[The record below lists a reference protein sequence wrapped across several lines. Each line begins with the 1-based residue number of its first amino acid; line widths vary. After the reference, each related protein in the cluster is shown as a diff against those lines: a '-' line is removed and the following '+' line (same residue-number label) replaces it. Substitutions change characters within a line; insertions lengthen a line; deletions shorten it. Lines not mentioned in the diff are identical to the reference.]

1 MQNVWRL
8 RGGERTL
15 GSVST
20 TADGRIWVSIRS
32 VCDALKIAMQSQ
44 LTKLR
49 SSDFDWTCVTMIVMQ
64 VGGQNRQVAMIDLES
79 LPMWLV
85 TIKPSKVAF
94 ERS

>member
-1 MQNVWRL
+1 
-8 RGGERTL
+8 
-15 GSVST
+15 
-20 TADGRIWVSIRS
+20 
-32 VCDALKIAMQSQ
+32 
-44 LTKLR
+44 
-49 SSDFDWTCVTMIVMQ
+49 MIVMQ